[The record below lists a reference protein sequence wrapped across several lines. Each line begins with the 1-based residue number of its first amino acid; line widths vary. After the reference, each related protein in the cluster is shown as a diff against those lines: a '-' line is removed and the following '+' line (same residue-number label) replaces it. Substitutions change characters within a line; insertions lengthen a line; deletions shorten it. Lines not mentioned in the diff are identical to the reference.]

1 MADDAATYR
10 WFERL
15 PPEPELSIWREWL
28 RRHGVDP
35 NDVAVSGGIER
46 DEQNYWL
53 IYTSFEWGPD
63 GLPVIDPETRDVVT
77 VDRVFQL
84 EGPPLPFPD

>member
-1 MADDAATYR
+1 MADDCTTYR
-10 WFERL
+10 WFEHMPL
-15 PPEPELSIWREWL
+15 EPERSVWLEWL

-46 DEQNYWL
+46 DEQNYRL
-53 IYTSFEWGPD
+53 IYTSYEWGSD
-63 GLPVIDPETRDVVT
+63 GFPVIDPITRDTIT
-77 VDRVFQL
+77 VERVFQL